1 MFVIIYTQTLS
12 KFILGG
18 KKYMKKVFACLS
30 AIVLMLVAFGLFA
43 KPVMVSAVEV
53 EEGKFAEDPT
63 LEEGDLPIYVMNSI
77 HTTFPAHHDNKAA
90 PDANYQIGRD
100 YYWNEI
106 KLVVPRFEGNAP
118 TGEQYTVYTQ
128 GSYNSSTK
136 NAAATKIYI
145 WGVHEGQVKT
155 GTVTGGNASYTGTY
169 PPLFG
174 DVSLSG
180 VRYNV
185 SGQEVVVDNIYYEN
199 GVVNGD
205 GQTDCIYIIFDGQGK
220 AVRGAAHDNYFVAEN
235 VEAYGFQPIFGLKD
249 GKIVI
254 REDIVGGQAVH
265 GFGASDEE
273 LDKEQLQVP
282 NPNDPVLDPV
292 TGEPMFDEETGE
304 PLYNTMTVEGE
315 EPAIYMGTRY
325 VWQWYSEEDFAEQKV
340 NTVQYMQEGWL
351 ADRWDY
357 AYADP
362 NGGYVCLAFAP
373 SLAKFAK
380 TTDAQAAIHNAS
392 VRAMLAAQEI
402 SQEEADELLIAETVA
417 VDPETQ
423 EETVTYTHVARKVI
437 ISLVIPVDGI
447 SYRYG
452 YLDYAGGAVVDM
464 HFNKWCKLWESG
476 LLYGRN
482 EEYRAYARAYNF
494 SGTGLETKNAVV
506 DGQSYI
512 IREESGKLLVEIK
525 EGARIDVS
533 ELIKIQGMLGG
544 YNEAGKPA
552 ASKGSNV
559 SAVLSYK
566 QMDVSNLS
574 YQLDIN
580 GEHIMWLKRYKYESV
595 MQAANDLLPVLIEW
609 KASKGVTI
617 AADTTWA
624 QWTNNTYAKFSD
636 GDFDLFVSEHPEWAW
651 FMNWFKAE
659 FEAQA
664 AIDSFTGY
672 TLAQANGFRFGLWAF
687 VNATKHGSW
696 PYSPNFVDYD
706 YSGFWDVCP
715 EPDPFLYESMDEL
728 IEAFT
733 EAYAAYYNKS
743 ESLAEL
749 GLAGWS
755 DMMEGPCGAAD
766 WHYDDFFN
774 ANPEWKFFL
783 TYYTQEIANTPRSNG
798 DAWAY
803 DVTSKFAWRQA
814 FQAWALKYAWGSWP
828 YSPDFTNR
836 SEEAYFI
843 GINAVM
849 PTWNEAEYIVPD
861 SIGFMDT
868 FTLDLDVTNGATGF
882 NDKLQITFQM
892 VKEFTPIIKIDES
905 MLKVESVPG
914 EVQKIDLSKVFSAWD
929 CVYKEGGNGVYG
941 SDISRQ
947 YLEIIAPA
955 GFDPNNLKAGNWE
968 LEAIAK
974 CPNETGIVS
983 KAKAVIKVS
992 DVTAPEIRLIDST
1005 IYVLAGQ
1012 QLKASDVLQYAVDD
1026 AEGDLF
1032 KSTNK
1037 WYVLNTGGYD
1047 PESAEVG
1054 DSFSAKIRVYDTAGN
1069 EVVAN
1074 FLLTVTGIEVVVPEQ
1089 GGQGGQGGQGQ
1100 GGQGSGSQVEEEEA
1114 GCVSLAY
1121 VSSFI
1126 AAAGLALIILKK
1138 KH

>member
-1 MFVIIYTQTLS
+1 
-12 KFILGG
+12 
-18 KKYMKKVFACLS
+18 MKKVFACLS
-30 AIVLMLVAFGLFA
+30 AVVLMLVAFGLFA

-53 EEGKFAEDPT
+53 EEGKFIEDPT

-77 HTTFPAHHDNKAA
+77 RTTFPKLY
-90 PDANYQIGRD
+90 DANAQPDENYGIGRD

-128 GSYNSSTK
+128 GSYSDSRK

-145 WGVHEGQVKT
+145 WGMYEGEPHT
-155 GTVTGGNASYTGTY
+155 GTVTYDTASYTGTY
-169 PPLFG
+169 PPQFG

-185 SGQEVVVDNIYYEN
+185 SGQEVIVNDIYNEN

-205 GQTDCIYIIFDGQGK
+205 GSTDCIYIIFDGQGK

-235 VEAYGFQPIFGLKD
+235 VEAYGFQPLFGLKD

-254 REDIVGGQAVH
+254 REDVAGGAAVN
-265 GFGASDEE
+265 GFGASDAQ
-273 LDKEQLQVP
+273 LDKEQIQVP
-282 NPNDPVLDPV
+282 NPEDPVLDPV

-304 PLYNTMTVEGE
+304 PLYNTMTIEGE
-315 EPAIYMGTRY
+315 NPAIYMGTRY

-340 NTVQYMQEGWL
+340 NSVQYMQEGWL

-380 TTDAQAAIHNAS
+380 TNDAQAAVHNAS

-402 SQEEADELLIAETVA
+402 SQEEADAMLIKETVT

-423 EETVTYTHVARKVI
+423 EETVSYTHVARKVI
-437 ISLVIPVDGI
+437 VSLVIPVDGI

-452 YLDYAGGAVVDM
+452 YLDYAGAAVVDM
-464 HFNKWCKLWESG
+464 HFNKWCRLWESG

-494 SGTGLETKNAVV
+494 SATGLQTRNAVV
-506 DGQSYI
+506 EGESYI
-512 IREESGKLLVEIK
+512 VREENGKLLVEIK
-525 EGARIDVS
+525 EGATIDPS
-533 ELIKIQGMLGG
+533 ELIKIEGMLGG
-544 YNEAGKPA
+544 YAEAGKPA

-559 SAVLSYK
+559 SAVLSYRK
-566 QMDVSNLS
+566 TDVANLA

-636 GDFDLFVSEHPEWAW
+636 GDFDLFLADHPEWAW

-664 AIDSFTGY
+664 AKDEFTGY

-715 EPDPFLYESMDEL
+715 EPDPFLYESMNEC
-728 IEAFT
+728 IAAFAL
-733 EAYAAYYNKS
+733 AYAKYYGK
-743 ESLAEL
+743 AEETDTSVDL
-749 GLAGWS
+749 THWS
-755 DMMEGPCGAAD
+755 DMMEGPCGAD
-766 WHYDDFFN
+766 TWHYDDFFN
-774 ANPEWKFFL
+774 ANPEWQFFL
-783 TYYTQEIANTPRSNG
+783 KYYTQEIANTKRSSG
-798 DAWAY
+798 DAWSY
-803 DVTSKFAWRQA
+803 DVTSKFSWRQA
-814 FQAWALKYAWGSWP
+814 FQAWALKYEWGSWP

-836 SEEAYFI
+836 SDEAYFI

-849 PTWNEAEYIVPD
+849 PTWEEAEYEVPA
-861 SIGFMDT
+861 SIGFMDE
-868 FTLDLDVTNGATGF
+868 FTLDLEVTNGATGIK
-882 NDKLQITFQM
+882 DSLQITFQM
-892 VKEFTPIIKIDES
+892 VKEFTPVIKVDES
-905 MLKVESVPG
+905 LLTVKSG
-914 EVQKIDLSKVFSAWD
+914 ETKIDLSKVFSAWD

-947 YLEIIAPA
+947 YLEIVTPA
-955 GFDPNNLKAGNWE
+955 GFDANNLKAGKWE
-968 LEAIAK
+968 VEAIAK

-983 KAKAVIKVS
+983 KVKVVISVN
-992 DVTAPEIRLIDST
+992 DVTAPQIKTNNNGVIFL
-1005 IYVLAGQ
+1005 LAGAP
-1012 QLKASDVLQYAVDD
+1012 LTPEDILMYAVDD
-1026 AEGDLF
+1026 LEGDYLASA
-1032 KSTNK
+1032 STQ
-1037 WYVLNTGGYD
+1037 WYSIDCDYD
-1047 PESAEVG
+1047 PSDAMVG
-1054 DSFSAKIRVYDTAGN
+1054 DEYSGVIKVMDSNGN
-1069 EVVAN
+1069 EARAR
-1074 FLLTVTGIEVVVPEQ
+1074 FSLILTGALEDAPTPTPKPDDS
-1089 GGQGGQGGQGQ
+1089 
-1100 GGQGSGSQVEEEEA
+1100 GSGSGSNQQTEEEDA

-1126 AAAGLALIILKK
+1126 AAAGLALLILKK